1 MKTILYYSILNEMF
15 RRGRV
20 FRLNYT
26 CRVRGVFVGNVTGN
40 VRCSTGNCALPGT
53 ACNQSSLAWS
63 RAIRGERDRERDGA
77 VLALMLVRC
86 GCLHTLEKLVRFMHW

>member
-1 MKTILYYSILNEMF
+1 M
-15 RRGRV
+15 

-26 CRVRGVFVGNVTGN
+26 CRVRVPFAGNVTGN

-63 RAIRGERDRERDGA
+63 RAIRGERKVRVRA
-77 VLALMLVRC
+77 LALACDWERKAAALALALVRC
-86 GCLHTLEKLVRFMHW
+86 GRSHTLAKLVRFMHG

>member
-1 MKTILYYSILNEMF
+1 M
-15 RRGRV
+15 

-40 VRCSTGNCALPGT
+40 VRCSTGNCAQPGT
-53 ACNQSSLAWS
+53 ACNQSSLARS

-77 VLALMLVRC
+77 VLALVLVRC